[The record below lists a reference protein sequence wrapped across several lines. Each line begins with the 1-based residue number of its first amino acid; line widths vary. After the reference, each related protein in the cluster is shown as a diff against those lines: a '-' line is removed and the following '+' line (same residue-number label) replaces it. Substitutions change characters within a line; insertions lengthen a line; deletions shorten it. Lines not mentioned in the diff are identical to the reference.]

1 MTYTQERASVNQI
14 VQIGAESLSALG
26 TPVSAGKLLQ
36 CYSWTIGIEADVV
49 FYTATGHK
57 YAAVSEENMEWS
69 GGSISGIMD
78 YNGLIYPLQ
87 GAMGNVSPAS
97 HVTNTVTSATAKDW
111 VLAPPITGS
120 IETQTYTVQQ
130 GDSTRSH
137 QIAYVLFTD
146 FGYKGTRK
154 EFTVDGKFI
163 SQKLSDGITKTSSP
177 VAVPLAP
184 VVANQVNVYLD
195 SSQANFGTTQLL
207 RFLSIEFS
215 MGNIYAPLWV
225 VNRSNASFVSHVDTL
240 PKTGGKI
247 KMEADVNG
255 MTPLSYLQ
263 SGATYYLQ
271 VDAQGAVIDNLQQV
285 SLGSPSAGTLPL
297 TYKGQT
303 TSGIAYNAA
312 ASAVQSALTGLSTVG
327 AGNATV
333 SGSAG
338 GPYAVN
344 FIGTLAQDTTAMTG
358 SGSGLTGGT
367 FAITQA
373 QTVNEVKHQM
383 AIKFGKP
390 SPFSDDSGVFAI
402 EWEYEVV
409 EDSTW
414 GHSQILTV
422 TNLLTAL

>member
-1 MTYTQERASVNQI
+1 MSYTQERASVNQL

-26 TPVSAGKLLQ
+26 TAVAAGKLLE
-36 CYSWTIGIEADVV
+36 CYNWQIGIEADVI
-49 FYTATGHK
+49 FYTPTGHK
-57 YAAVSEENMEWS
+57 YATVQEENMEWS
-69 GGSISGIMD
+69 GGSISGVMD
-78 YNGLIYPLQ
+78 YNGIIYPLQ
-87 GAMGNVSPAS
+87 GAMGNVSAVAHGS
-97 HVTNTVTSATAKDW
+97 SSTAKDW
-111 VLAPPITGS
+111 IFAPPITGS
-120 IETQTYTVQQ
+120 IEPQTYTVQQ
-130 GDSTRSH
+130 GDSTRAH

-225 VNRSNASFVSHVDTL
+225 INRANPSFTTHVDTL
-240 PKTGGKI
+240 PKTSGKI
-247 KMEADVNG
+247 KMEADANG

-263 SGATYYLQ
+263 SGATYYLE
-271 VDAQGAVIDNLQQV
+271 VDAQGAQ
-285 SLGSPSAGTLPL
+285 
-297 TYKGQT
+297 
-303 TSGIAYNAA
+303 IA
-312 ASAVQSALTGLSTVG
+312 SD
-327 AGNATV
+327 
-333 SGSAG
+333 
-338 GPYAVN
+338 GPGAVN
-344 FIGTLAQDTTAMTG
+344 E
-358 SGSGLTGGT
+358 
-367 FAITQA
+367 
-373 QTVNEVKHQM
+373 EVKHQM

-402 EWEYEVV
+402 EYEFEVV